1 MGKILKSWS
10 GMRKYLENE
19 MLADSLRGRV
29 RYNCTAYV
37 GMDGYHVFEIYF
49 DNKVFK
55 RFSWETV
62 NSYFLDMKYAEKTE
76 PMSIL
81 EKMADSID
89 SEPM

>member
-37 GMDGYHVFEIYF
+37 GMDVCHSRQ
-49 DNKVFK
+49 KSRK
-55 RFSWETV
+55 K
-62 NSYFLDMKYAEKTE
+62 NSRKNG
-76 PMSIL
+76 
-81 EKMADSID
+81 
-89 SEPM
+89 